1 MNSLALAHR
10 VEALLQAQIRDDP
23 AGTPLEEFSPLIDE
37 VGWPEVRGE
46 LLAILEDESRPEEQW
61 LAVAEVFWGAV
72 LDHRPV
78 PADRLIALLYVRL
91 PPDPHSIENNL
102 AWSIVVRLRG
112 LSYLSEYD
120 PLADPK
126 VLAELATVRP
136 GA

>member
-1 MNSLALAHR
+1 MNAPLARR
-10 VEALLQAQIRDDP
+10 VEALIQAHLRDDSE
-23 AGTPLEEFSPLIDE
+23 GTPLEEFTPLIDE
-37 VGWPEVRGE
+37 VGWPEVCGE
-46 LLAILEDESRPEEQW
+46 LLAILEDETRPEAQW

-72 LDHRPV
+72 LDHRAV
-78 PADRLIALLYVRL
+78 PADRLIALLYARL

-126 VLAELATVRP
+126 ILAELASVR
-136 GA
+136 GWR